1 MKRTFIFSVLFIASI
16 FSSWSQS
23 DSPAGAG
30 NVILYNWSAAPT
42 NLTGNLG
49 ATGSGLPACSGTDND
64 DVWYRFTS
72 TTQGVRITGTTT
84 AISCISWI
92 FTKDWPLDIGGK
104 PHFALPAWI
113 PIMFELTVLFA
124 AVGMVLTFCYLCQL
138 APFVKKHHFH
148 ARATD
153 DLFAMVIECT
163 DKTNT
168 ADLEAFLASAG
179 AVETKTEVAEEG
191 WWIGR
196 YDRDE
201 MPFENKGALA

>member
-1 MKRTFIFSVLFIASI
+1 MAKKKFVVGCFDTEDTLFPAVKKVRTAGYKIQDVYTPFAVHGLDHALGMRETSLHTAGFIY
-16 FSSWSQS
+16 
-23 DSPAGAG
+23 G
-30 NVILYNWSAAPT
+30 
-42 NLTGNLG
+42 
-49 ATGSGLPACSGTDND
+49 
-64 DVWYRFTS
+64 
-72 TTQGVRITGTTT
+72 ITGTTT

-148 ARATD
+148 PRATD
-153 DLFAMVIECT
+153 DLFVMAIECT

-168 ADLEAFLASAG
+168 NEAEVFLKSAG
-179 AVETKTEVAEEG
+179 AIEVKTEVAEDG
-191 WWIGR
+191 WWLGR
-196 YDRDE
+196 YDKDE
-201 MPFENKGALA
+201 ILFENKLSLA